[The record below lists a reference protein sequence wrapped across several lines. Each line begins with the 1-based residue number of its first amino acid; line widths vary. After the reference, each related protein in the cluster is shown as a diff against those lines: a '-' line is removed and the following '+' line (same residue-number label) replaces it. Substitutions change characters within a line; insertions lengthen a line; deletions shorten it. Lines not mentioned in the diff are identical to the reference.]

1 MIKDFIA
8 NIYELWGAA
17 IIEGE
22 DGYIFSD
29 DMYDINAYNPIF
41 IWMIISIVAVCIAYY
56 YIINSPRLIRWYWW
70 GCFNLGTSLL
80 NFMIAWGISHGEL
93 SDLYNNQ
100 NMDLPYSF
108 MTEFFPFSILCF
120 CWTFILFFVFS
131 MMIKWWSSACKHSP
145 FL

>member
-56 YIINSPRLIRWYWW
+56 YIINSPRLNRWYWW

-145 FL
+145 FM

>member
-56 YIINSPRLIRWYWW
+56 YIINSPRLNRWYWW